1 MKFMK
6 SSLVAVGA
14 SLLLVACGGGGG
26 AGDQAPR
33 VAITSLVSFGDSLS
47 DVGNAN
53 VGTVHALGGG
63 LYTVNSATAKNWT
76 TYVAAQYGLPVP
88 CAAMTGLH
96 PVGALAAGGF
106 VDVPDADHTECL
118 NYAQG
123 SSRITST
130 YGPHSVAERVKMN
143 QLSAGSG
150 DAAEPLGLTAITIN
164 AQIDKHLAAHGGF
177 TGKELV
183 TVLAGANDI
192 FMNLGAVSKAAAG
205 GATFQ
210 AAMLLAD
217 WDVTTIGTLAA
228 IADPTTRV
236 NATAGAAITYMNTA
250 ADNLATAIK
259 NKIVANNAKYV
270 LVMNVPDVSTSPF
283 ALATPS
289 SIPLTNQLVRTFNTR
304 LQSNLAG
311 VSAVHIIDL
320 YTNGRDEVA
329 NPAQYGLTNV
339 TTPAC
344 DTTNAANP
352 LQGSSLTCTTAT
364 TLAGTDTSRYL
375 FADGVHF
382 TPFEYQFI
390 AQLVSKELLLAGWL

>member
-1 MKFMK
+1 
-6 SSLVAVGA
+6 
-14 SLLLVACGGGGG
+14 
-26 AGDQAPR
+26 
-33 VAITSLVSFGDSLS
+33 
-47 DVGNAN
+47 
-53 VGTVHALGGG
+53 
-63 LYTVNSATAKNWT
+63 
-76 TYVAAQYGLPVP
+76 
-88 CAAMTGLH
+88 
-96 PVGALAAGGF
+96 
-106 VDVPDADHTECL
+106 
-118 NYAQG
+118 
-123 SSRITST
+123 
-130 YGPHSVAERVKMN
+130 
-143 QLSAGSG
+143 
-150 DAAEPLGLTAITIN
+150 
-164 AQIDKHLAAHGGF
+164 
-177 TGKELV
+177 
-183 TVLAGANDI
+183 
-192 FMNLGAVSKAAAG
+192 
-205 GATFQ
+205 
-210 AAMLLAD
+210 
-217 WDVTTIGTLAA
+217 
-228 IADPTTRV
+228 
-236 NATAGAAITYMNTA
+236 MNTA